1 MENGRK
7 KVGLFDRVIPSPM
20 VVRATALSVISII
33 VTLVFILILMLA
45 ESETTSYLPIFF
57 EVVSAGGT
65 VGLSLGVTPSLSLLG
80 KSLIAILMLI
90 GRIGP
95 LTLILAVAQREKL
108 PGDIEYPDGKI
119 MMG

>member
-1 MENGRK
+1 
-7 KVGLFDRVIPSPM
+7 
-20 VVRATALSVISII
+20 
-33 VTLVFILILMLA
+33 MLA

-65 VGLSLGVTPSLSLLG
+65 VGLSLGVTPSLSLFG